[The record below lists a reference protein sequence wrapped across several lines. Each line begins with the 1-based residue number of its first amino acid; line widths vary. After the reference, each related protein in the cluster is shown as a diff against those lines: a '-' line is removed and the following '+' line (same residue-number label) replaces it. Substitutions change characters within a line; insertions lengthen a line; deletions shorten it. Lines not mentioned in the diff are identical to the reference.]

1 MAKIIFNEDC
11 NHFLYDRY
19 AAGVRRLEKEHIL
32 DFLAQYENTGVTDFL
47 VCVGSSTPWFE
58 TKTRDNVLDTYHRW
72 QKEGKV
78 PQDSSEAHFGQLRL
92 LDDFY
97 QREGKTVIS
106 FLLEHVR
113 DFGMR
118 PWASLRMNDIHEA
131 SAEDSLLFSDFYRK
145 NRHMNRVSHRE
156 PSSYYDY
163 ALDYHYPEVREYYLS
178 LAKEILD
185 TFDVDGFELDFMREI
200 FSFGVGREY
209 EGIAV
214 MNAFMRDV
222 YAMVKVAEAHWGHP
236 IEIGVRVPDTPEKA
250 LRLGFDV
257 FDWVEAGIVD
267 LLVVTP
273 RWSSIDND
281 LPIDLWKRIMRGKNV
296 EIAAGLEILI
306 DAYNR
311 RPRKMQGNTYETAVA
326 SCTNFLSQGADAIY
340 LFNYMD
346 VTGEARESTL
356 TSNTEKYREFLA
368 MAGDY
373 EKCVAAERHH
383 VVTYND
389 VDAIGEKGKKQL
401 PLRLW
406 GEKGNPPPFSAVRV
420 VTGDVPADRTVQ
432 VILGVEPED
441 ADKGENL
448 IVYLNAKR
456 CRFVGVREWCAPQ
469 YTDMKY
475 LVFEAEN
482 DGDLPPVSVIEMANT
497 DGIIMIHW
505 AEIDILKK

>member
-1 MAKIIFNEDC
+1 MAKIIFNEDP

-19 AAGVRRLEKEHIL
+19 AAGIRRLEKEHIL
-32 DFLAQYENTGVTDFL
+32 DFLAQYENTGITDFFI
-47 VCVGSSTPWFE
+47 CIGSSTPWFE
-58 TKTRDNVLDTYHRW
+58 TKTRDNVMDTYKRW
-72 QKEGKV
+72 LKEGKV
-78 PQDSSEAHFGQLRL
+78 PQDSSEAHFGQLKL

-106 FLLEHVR
+106 FLMEHVR

-131 SAEDSLLFSDFYRK
+131 SAEDSLLFSDFYRN

-163 ALDYHYPEVREYYLS
+163 ALDYHYPEVREYYLT
-178 LAKEILD
+178 LIQEVLE
-185 TFDVDGFELDFMREI
+185 TFDVDGLELDFMREI
-200 FSFGVGREY
+200 YSFGIGREY

-214 MNAFMRDV
+214 MNAFMREV
-222 YAMVKVAEAHWGHP
+222 YATVKTAEAHWGHP
-236 IEIGVRVPDTPEKA
+236 IKIAVRVPDKPEKA

-257 FDWVEAGIVD
+257 FDWVDADIVD

-281 LPIDLWKRIMRGKNV
+281 LPIDLWKRMMRGKNV

-311 RPRKMQGNTYETAVA
+311 RPRKMQGNTFETAIA
-326 SCTNFLSQGADAIY
+326 SCANFLSQGADAIY

-346 VTGEARESTL
+346 TIQDEH
-356 TSNTEKYREFLA
+356 EFPFIA
-368 MAGDY
+368 DHATYHKFMEIAGDY
-373 EKCVAAERHH
+373 QACIAEDRHH

-389 VDAIGEKGKKQL
+389 VYAIGEDGKKQL
-401 PLRLW
+401 PVRLW

-420 VTGDVPADRTVQ
+420 VTGDIPSDRTVQ
-432 VILGVEPED
+432 IILGVEPED
-441 ADKGENL
+441 ADKYENL

-456 CRFVGVREWCAPQ
+456 CRFVGVREWRVPQ
-469 YTDMKY
+469 YVDMKY

-482 DGDLPPVSVIEMANT
+482 DGCLPPVSIVEMGNT
-497 DGIIMIHW
+497 DGVVMVHW

>member
-1 MAKIIFNEDC
+1 MAKIIFNEDP

-19 AAGVRRLEKEHIL
+19 AAGIRRLEKEHIL
-32 DFLAQYENTGVTDFL
+32 DFLAQYENTGVTDFFI
-47 VCVGSSTPWFE
+47 CIGSSTPWFE

-72 QKEGKV
+72 MKEGKV
-78 PQDSSEAHFGQLRL
+78 PLDNSEAHFGQLAL

-97 QREGKTVIS
+97 QREGKTIIS
-106 FLLEHVR
+106 FLMEHAR

-131 SAEDSLLFSDFYRK
+131 SAEDSLLFSDFYRN

-163 ALDYHYPEVREYYLS
+163 ALDYHYPEVREYYLT
-178 LAKEILD
+178 LIQEVLE
-185 TFDVDGFELDFMREI
+185 TFDVDGLELDFMREI
-200 FSFGVGREY
+200 YSFGIGREY
-209 EGIAV
+209 EGIEV
-214 MNAFMRDV
+214 MNAFMREV
-222 YAMVKVAEAHWGHP
+222 YAVVKTAEAHWGHP
-236 IEIGVRVPDTPEKA
+236 VKIAVRVPDKPEKA

-257 FDWVEAGIVD
+257 FDWVDAGIVD

-281 LPIDLWKRIMRGKNV
+281 LPIDLWKRMMRGKNV

-311 RPRKMQGNTYETAVA
+311 RPRKMQGNTFETAIA
-326 SCTNFLSQGADAIY
+326 SCANFFSQGADAIY

-346 VTGEARESTL
+346 TIQEEH
-356 TSNTEKYREFLA
+356 EFPFIA
-368 MAGDY
+368 DHAAYHKFMEIAGDY
-373 EKCVAAERHH
+373 QACIAEDRHH

-389 VDAIGEKGKKQL
+389 VYAIGEDGKKQL
-401 PLRLW
+401 PVRLW

-420 VTGDVPADRTVQ
+420 VTGEVPADRKIQ
-432 VILGVEPED
+432 IILGVEPED
-441 ADKGENL
+441 ADKYENL

-456 CRFVGVREWCAPQ
+456 CRFVGVREWRVPQ
-469 YTDMKY
+469 YVDMKY

-482 DGDLPPVSVIEMANT
+482 DGCLPPVSIVEMGNA
-497 DGIIMIHW
+497 DGVVMIHW